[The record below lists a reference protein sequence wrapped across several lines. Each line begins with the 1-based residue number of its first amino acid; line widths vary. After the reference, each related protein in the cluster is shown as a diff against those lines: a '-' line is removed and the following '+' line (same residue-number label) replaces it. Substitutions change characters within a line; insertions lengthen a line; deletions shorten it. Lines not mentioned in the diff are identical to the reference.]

1 MGPVT
6 GAEANCTGRL
16 LPSCFCCC
24 RPGWGLG
31 AQAGED

>member
-16 LPSCFCCC
+16 LPCFCCC